1 MISIRDIRFI
11 NRSIALLLI
20 LLFLVTTASTIFLSH
35 TLIESRRLI
44 HDGRD
49 AVAAALLVEDLEL
62 NLQRAS
68 SAERGYVITGDSSYV
83 EAYNNSR
90 KEIPQRLKMLS
101 DQQYGIN
108 AEELKTLSNL
118 IDRRLNGIQYAID
131 LRKNQGQDAA
141 MAAVDTNRGLQVS
154 NEIHKLVQTIMQEQ
168 TRPFGPIFN
177 NTQKNLNIA
186 FYVALTMVGFV
197 AVVSF
202 LILFYFQRAIA
213 KERATESVKN
223 EFLSLASHQ
232 LRTPATN
239 VKQHLGLLL
248 EGYLGRL
255 NPRQKEAIKIANTNN
270 EIEINIIN
278 DLLGVAKLDLN
289 KIHLRKQS
297 VNIYKLIKEVVDAYR
312 PQLRARKQVIKFEKS
327 NKKAEAEV
335 DVIYIKSVIE
345 NLLDNASKYSPK
357 GSRIFIRVNRRAQKV
372 TLSIRD
378 EGVGMKRKEMAKL
391 FKKFSRIQNEFSDNV
406 DTTGLG
412 LYWVKQIVELH
423 GGRVSV
429 KSKYGQ
435 GSTFSIEL
443 SAL

>member
-1 MISIRDIRFI
+1 MVSIKDIRFV
-11 NRSIALLLI
+11 NRSIALLLV
-20 LLFLVTTASTIFLSH
+20 LLFLVTTVSAIFLSH
-35 TLIESRRLI
+35 TLINSRRLI

-49 AVAAALLVEDLEL
+49 AVAAALLVQNLEL

-68 SAERGYVITGDSSYV
+68 SAERGYVITGDSSYLD
-83 EAYNNSR
+83 AYTSSR
-90 KEIPQRLKMLS
+90 KEIPMRLKMLS
-101 DQQYGIN
+101 EQQYGIN
-108 AEELKTLSNL
+108 TAKLKTLSNL

-141 MAAVDTNRGLQVS
+141 MAAINTNRGLEVS
-154 NEIHKLVQTIMQEQ
+154 NDIHKLVQTIMQEQ
-168 TRPFGPIFN
+168 TQPFGPIFN
-177 NTQKNLNIA
+177 STQKNLNIA
-186 FYVALTMVGFV
+186 FYVALTTVGFV
-197 AVVSF
+197 LIVSF

-213 KERATESVKN
+213 RERATESVKN

-248 EGYLGRL
+248 EGYLGKL
-255 NPRQKEAIKIANTNN
+255 NPKQKEAIKIANDNN

-289 KIHLRKQS
+289 KIHLRRQTI
-297 VNIYKLIKEVVDAYR
+297 NIYKLVKEVMDAYR
-312 PQLRARKQVIKFEKS
+312 PQMRARKQVVKFDKP
-327 NKKAEAEV
+327 NKKVEASV

-345 NLLDNASKYSPK
+345 NLLDNASKYSSK
-357 GSRIFIRVNRRAQKV
+357 GSRVYVRISKRADKV
-372 TLSIRD
+372 VVSIRD

-423 GGRVSV
+423 GGQVSV

-435 GSTFSIEL
+435 GSTFSVEL
-443 SAL
+443 PTL